1 MASVGQCL
9 LGSQLIE
16 RIEIL
21 KQERTK
27 VITYT
32 PLRMVKRRTEAQA

>member
-9 LGSQLIE
+9 LGSQLIG
-16 RIEIL
+16 RIEIV
-21 KQERTK
+21 KQDGTK

-32 PLRMVKRRTEAQA
+32 PLRTAKRRTEAQA

>member
-16 RIEIL
+16 CIEIV
-21 KQERTK
+21 KQDGTK
-27 VITYT
+27 VILYS
-32 PLRMVKRRTEAQA
+32 PLRMAKRRTEAQA

>member
-16 RIEIL
+16 RIEIV
-21 KQERTK
+21 KRDGTK
-27 VITYT
+27 VITYK